1 MVKKWVLVGALLLG
15 MPLSLFAQERY
26 AISYGGFAGFQA
38 TIWAMQDLGLLAKY
52 GLNGDLVMIP
62 GTARGVQALLAGS
75 THFAQVDATGPISA
89 VVQGGDIVIVAAS
102 LNKFPFSMVAQKEI
116 RRPAELVGK
125 KVGIINFGGANEL
138 AVVLALKEW
147 NIPRQAV
154 TLLPSGEAA
163 TRLVGM
169 ASKALDATV
178 LSPPETIE
186 AARMGLNIL
195 AHMSDLKASF
205 PMNAI
210 AVRRSFME
218 KNRDVVKR
226 FLQAHSEAT
235 LQFITHKEKG
245 LAVYSKRLK
254 QKNPKVI
261 EETYTYYG
269 RAFSFPPRVAH
280 EGMRHSMDLV
290 AQRAAGGKVD
300 VNLERYLDESVV
312 DELEREGFF
321 KEIARR

>member
-1 MVKKWVLVGALLLG
+1 MLAKLILGAVLFLCAPMSLL
-15 MPLSLFAQERY
+15 AQERY
-26 AISYGGFAGFQA
+26 VVSYGGFAGFQA

-52 GLNGDLVMIP
+52 GLSSDLVMIP

-75 THFAQVDATGPISA
+75 AHFGQVDATGPISA
-89 VVQGGDIVIVAAS
+89 VVQGGDMVIVAAS

-116 RRPAELVGK
+116 RKPAELVGK
-125 KVGIINFGGANEL
+125 KIGIINFGGANEL

-154 TLLPSGEAA
+154 TLLPAGEAA

-186 AARMGLNIL
+186 AARLGMNIL
-195 AHMSDLKASF
+195 AHMSDHKASF

-210 AVRRSFME
+210 AVRRSFLE

-235 LQFITHKEKG
+235 FQFITHKEKG
-245 LAVYSKRLK
+245 MAVYSKRLK

-261 EETYTYYG
+261 EETYTYYS
-269 RAFSFPPRVAH
+269 RAFSFPPRVSH
-280 EGMRHSMDLV
+280 DGMRNSMDLV
-290 AQRAAGGKVD
+290 AQRAPGGKVD
-300 VNLERYLDESVV
+300 ANLDRYLDESIL

-321 KEIARR
+321 KEIAKR

>member
-154 TLLPSGEAA
+154 TLLPAGEAA

-290 AQRAAGGKVD
+290 AQRAPGGKVD

>member
-1 MVKKWVLVGALLLG
+1 MVKKWMLVGALLLG

-154 TLLPSGEAA
+154 TLLPAGEAA

-261 EETYTYYG
+261 EETYTYYS

-290 AQRAAGGKVD
+290 AQRAPGGKVD